1 MTNDDRDAF
10 LTKIES
16 IDLEIGDALAAA
28 DLPELVAL
36 AGKAALICATAMLYQ
51 QPAVILCVC
60 CDAPATRALADWDVC
75 THHYNILAAPDDAEL
90 VCPGSGRPPR
100 TVDGKPHCW
109 VCGQR
114 FRWQEMEDRVRFVPG
129 H

>member
-51 QPAVILCVC
+51 QPTVIICVC
-60 CDAPATRALADWDVC
+60 CDAPATHALADWDVC
-75 THHYNILAAPDDAEL
+75 THHYNILAAPDDAGL
-90 VCPGSGRPPR
+90 IGAG
-100 TVDGKPHCW
+100 T
-109 VCGQR
+109 
-114 FRWQEMEDRVRFVPG
+114 
-129 H
+129 